1 MIKVTVK
8 ADIFPKF
15 PSEVRKDCMKH
26 SLLRRINACV
36 CLDQYEGIEELLC
49 KGLFFILLS
58 VKLGQLGNS
67 R

>member
-1 MIKVTVK
+1 
-8 ADIFPKF
+8 
-15 PSEVRKDCMKH
+15 H

-67 R
+67 ICKGKKPRRSLIFLDGGLLKRKTL